1 MIAIAN
7 NSALACCV
15 GHEIVGKAVKVGSNV
30 KHVKVGDRG
39 MTPIEFYRS
48 LTSVLIVSQSVSALN
63 PTAAASARTA
73 RTATRAIA

>member
-1 MIAIAN
+1 MIVIAN

-39 MTPIEFYRS
+39 MTPIEFS
-48 LTSVLIVSQSVSALN
+48 KLD
-63 PTAAASARTA
+63 
-73 RTATRAIA
+73 